1 MSNSNHAT
9 AITNMKSIALTPNQ
23 FLSGKSKPFDF
34 KAILLSDGE
43 EDNQSLFEEE
53 DFEDDIDI
61 MLSNHTSLKRESQEI
76 RFSFDNKRYF
86 IQTGI

>member
-1 MSNSNHAT
+1 
-9 AITNMKSIALTPNQ
+9 MKSIALTPNQ

>member
-1 MSNSNHAT
+1 
-9 AITNMKSIALTPNQ
+9 MKSIALTPNQ
-23 FLSGKSKPFDF
+23 FLLGKNKLIDF
-34 KAILLSDGE
+34 KAILMSDGE
-43 EDNQSLFEEE
+43 EDNESLFEEE